1 MADDEFEIDIY
12 GDAPQ
17 ENQEGHHEYEGGQQQ
32 QQEHDHREDH
42 DDGGQH
48 EHKEEPEQYNDQSSS
63 APQQG
68 TKRKGDDR
76 VVDPGATNAITISD
90 LNWWNTDDEI
100 RGWSRR
106 AHCEDE
112 LKDITFSEHK
122 VNGKSKGQVYIEFAS
137 QQAATATKHLVDKL
151 EGNTPGQK
159 RYNVAYSNPNVNP
172 FRTLPKDTSNRQ
184 PKEGQGS
191 RATGTF
197 NNDNSANMGGNFRG
211 NYRGRGGGGGF
222 VPRGGMNQNNYNRNF
237 AGGMGGYNQN
247 NNMGG
252 FNNGGMGGV
261 GFNNNNMGGFNRGG
275 FGGGMRGG
283 PVYARWPRWHE
294 SDGRYAH
301 GPNGRNANGR
311 NGQPHGH
318 DGWRHAG
325 GSGVKTRPM
334 MKALRACY
342 RCFQGM
348 PQQFNPGFF
357 GQGGG
362 GQGGGDWGNPH
373 GAKRPRPE

>member
-17 ENQEGHHEYEGGQQQ
+17 ENQVGHHEYEGEHHHQQQ
-32 QQEHDHREDH
+32 QHDHH
-42 DDGGQH
+42 DNHNNNEHQQ
-48 EHKEEPEQYNDQSSS
+48 HKEDQEQFDDQPSS

-76 VVDPGATNAITISD
+76 VVDPGATNSITVSD

-112 LKDITFSEHK
+112 LKDMTFSEHK
-122 VNGKSKGQVYIEFAS
+122 VNGKSKGQVYIEFTS

-159 RYNVAYSNPNVNP
+159 RYSVAYSNPNVNP

-184 PKEGQGS
+184 PKDSQGS
-191 RATGTF
+191 RTAGTY
-197 NNDNSANMGGNFRG
+197 NNDNNPSMGGNFRG
-211 NYRGRGGGGGF
+211 NYRGRGGAF

-237 AGGMGGYNQN
+237 SGGMGGYNQN

-252 FNNGGMGGV
+252 YNNGGMGGG
-261 GFNNNNMGGFNRGG
+261 GFNNSMGGFNRGG

-283 PVYARWPRWHE
+283 PGGMRG
-294 SDGRYAH
+294 GRGGMNQMGGMQM
-301 GPNGRNANGR
+301 GPM
-311 NGQPHGH
+311 
-318 DGWRHAG
+318 G
-325 GSGVKTRPM
+325 GMPM
-334 MKALRACY
+334 GGMGNPMGMMGGGMQG
-342 RCFQGM
+342 FQGM

-357 GQGGG
+357 GGGGGG